1 MSPISCIYLYQ
12 IKINMLTILIIVALG
27 TLAYITVNQIMKS
40 KSEGSI
46 NLQETLMSKSDIHAE
61 IAKTVETLKTQE
73 PVVIEAPFVAE
84 KVKADKPKK
93 KSAPAP
99 KKEAPKTK
107 ATPKKSK

>member
-1 MSPISCIYLYQ
+1 
-12 IKINMLTILIIVALG
+12 
-27 TLAYITVNQIMKS
+27 
-40 KSEGSI
+40 
-46 NLQETLMSKSDIHAE
+46 
-61 IAKTVETLKTQE
+61 
-73 PVVIEAPFVAE
+73 VIEAPFVAE